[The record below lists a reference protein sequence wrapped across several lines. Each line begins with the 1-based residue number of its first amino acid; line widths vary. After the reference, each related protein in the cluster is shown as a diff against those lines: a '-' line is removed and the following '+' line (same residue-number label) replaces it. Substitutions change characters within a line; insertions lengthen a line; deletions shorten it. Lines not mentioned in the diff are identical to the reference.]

1 MIDLAID
8 SKVFIRNEFDAALQ
22 ELDIIL
28 NTPNTELIGNPSFG
42 TNFEQFL
49 WQLNP
54 ASNSIKEYIYEKID
68 GTLYLRKMKVDIF
81 VDVMKGDYRM
91 IYDVIINVYNNEG
104 ELQQR
109 KYQFR

>member
-1 MIDLAID
+1 
-8 SKVFIRNEFDAALQ
+8 
-22 ELDIIL
+22 
-28 NTPNTELIGNPSFG
+28 
-42 TNFEQFL
+42 
-49 WQLNP
+49 
-54 ASNSIKEYIYEKID
+54 
-68 GTLYLRKMKVDIF
+68 MKVDIS